1 MVFGIVLSLVL
12 GLAAVLLEP
21 YFLPGIC
28 TGFLMKIG
36 VYRVLILPPIPG
48 IVPEI
53 LPEILP
59 GILPGYCR
67 GTAGILFLVQTAFHI
82 PRFPV

>member
-21 YFLPGIC
+21 YFLPGIW
-28 TGFLMKIG
+28 TGFLTKIG
-36 VYRVLILPPIPG
+36 VFRGLILPPIPR

-59 GILPGYCR
+59 GILPGYCK
-67 GTAGILFLVQTAFHI
+67 GTAEILFLVQTAFHTSE
-82 PRFPV
+82 